1 MKIEPQAWQVFL
13 FSSPLYEP
21 LEDQTTITPSNQAML
36 KIGFYAFTMLLQLLN
51 ISIVNFVFYSA
62 IIRVNMSPNLEL
74 KCLIFMCP
82 NCWHHN
88 VHGRKI

>member
-36 KIGFYAFTMLLQLLN
+36 KIGFYAFTMLLQ
-51 ISIVNFVFYSA
+51 FYSTL
-62 IIRVNMSPNLEL
+62 VF
-74 KCLIFMCP
+74 LISFLCRNYSGKHVSKFGVEMFNFHVSKLLAP
-82 NCWHHN
+82 
-88 VHGRKI
+88 